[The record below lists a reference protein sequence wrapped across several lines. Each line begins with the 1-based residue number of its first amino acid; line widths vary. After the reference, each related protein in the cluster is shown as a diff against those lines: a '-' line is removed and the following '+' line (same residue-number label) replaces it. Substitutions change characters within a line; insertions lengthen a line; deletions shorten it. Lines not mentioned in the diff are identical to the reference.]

1 MFYREMRAYSEKIKM
16 RQIINF
22 EDFLKRTLR
31 ILQNLILD
39 SRLDKNGS
47 VPKRTEV
54 RRRILFLLANTLVTR
69 LLLLTVHAEN
79 QHGAI
84 DSKTLIFGYN
94 SFTDESLCQIFTG

>member
-1 MFYREMRAYSEKIKM
+1 M
-16 RQIINF
+16 
-22 EDFLKRTLR
+22 KRTLR

-39 SRLDKNGS
+39 SRLDKN
-47 VPKRTEV
+47 RTEV
-54 RRRILFLLANTLVTR
+54 RRRILFPLANILVTR

-94 SFTDESLCQIFTG
+94 SFTDESLCQIFTC